1 MAETTLEKTL
11 PQNIEAE
18 EALLG
23 SLLIDS
29 QAVSR
34 VASFLKPDDFYLDR
48 NRLIYAVYLD
58 LYNRREPSDF
68 VLVCDELERRG
79 QLERVGGASYL
90 TSLVSSVPTAA
101 HAEHYGRLVER
112 CSILRRLINAGA
124 QIAAI
129 GYEEP
134 TDTDSAL
141 DRANQIL
148 FGVAKRRVSRGFVS
162 LGEALKDYFDQL
174 DYLHQHK
181 GEIIG
186 IPSGFK
192 DLDQLTRGFHR
203 SDLIII
209 AGRPSVGKT
218 SFALGIASDAA
229 VKHKV
234 PTAVF
239 SLEMSTEQ
247 LVQRLLC
254 SEAAVDSQ
262 RVRSGF
268 IDEYEWHRISEA
280 FGTLSE
286 APMFIDDTPGIS
298 TMELRIKARQLKAE
312 ENLGLIIVDYLQLM
326 QGRGLE
332 NRVQEVS
339 EISRGLKALAREL
352 DVPLIA
358 LSQLSRAVESR
369 QDHRP
374 QLSDLRES
382 GSIEQ
387 DADVVIFL
395 HREELYNPN
404 TERKNIAD
412 VLLAKHRNGPIGQV
426 PLRFFPAQTRFAD
439 LEVYRQPEHR

>member
-1 MAETTLEKTL
+1 M
-11 PQNIEAE
+11 PHNVEAE
-18 EALLG
+18 EAVLG

-29 QAVSR
+29 QAISR
-34 VASFLKPDDFYLDR
+34 VASFLKPEDFYVER
-48 NRLIYAVYLD
+48 NRLVYSVYLD
-58 LYNRREPSDF
+58 LYNRRQPGDF

-79 QLERVGGASYL
+79 HLERVGGASYL
-90 TSLVSSVPTAA
+90 TSLVSAVPTAA

-112 CSILRRLINAGA
+112 CSIMRRLIGAAA

-129 GYEEP
+129 GYEDP
-134 TDTDSAL
+134 SDTDSAL

-148 FGVAKRRVSRGFVS
+148 FSVAKRRVTRGFVS
-162 LGEALKDYFDQL
+162 LAEALKDYFDQI

-181 GEIIG
+181 GEIVG
-186 IPSGFK
+186 VPSGFVE
-192 DLDQLTRGFHR
+192 LDKLTRGFHK
-203 SDLIII
+203 SDLVII

-218 SFALGIASDAA
+218 SFALGIARDAA
-229 VKHKV
+229 VKHNI
-234 PTAVF
+234 PTAIF

-262 RVRSGF
+262 RVRSGY

-286 APMFIDDTPGIS
+286 APMFIDDTPSIS
-298 TMELRIKARQLKAE
+298 TMELRIKARQLKTE
-312 ENLGLIIVDYLQLM
+312 EDLGLIIIDYLQLM

-352 DVPLIA
+352 DLPVIA

-387 DADVVIFL
+387 DADIVIFI

-412 VLLAKHRNGPIGQV
+412 ILLSKHRNGPIGQV
-426 PLRFFPAQTRFAD
+426 PLRFFPPQTRFAD